1 MADGIYKTRVLG
13 INLPD
18 DVYSFLESEGME
30 VFHGTYGPKV
40 DTREVQLDW
49 NTLPIKS
56 QFKLPDNLHEYDVI
70 IEDMHHDEIVDYNL
84 EDNNKDIAISEFNNH
99 IRKLYICKPQN
110 VFDPV
115 PLGCDL
121 VKTGIEAKKN
131 NTLIKILFQENPYQI
146 LYFGIDSQNMV
157 PGPRGSFSNYCYIE
171 NFSSKIIS
179 GDKVKLTEYALS
191 HKLFD
196 GLLSEISYVQTYRA
210 PIIRELG
217 YNEKKDDNFYPL
229 LTNIQGDVISYMY
242 YNKPR
247 NSFTFMFPR
256 VKYEKEIIKRLFNI
270 SLYKHFSDIFPSQ
283 TANAWLTKDEYELPD
298 VIKLEHEKK
307 AIKQKAEDEIE
318 AKDNEIKACH
328 DKLAFLYGMLT
339 DTGEDLVEDV
349 VTYLQWLGFVNV
361 KKADDE
367 VKEGGILQEDIQVEL
382 NANDL
387 LIIEVKGVHGTST
400 DNECAQ
406 IEKNILRRYHE
417 RKYKNV
423 YGLYIVNNEIGK
435 EPLKRTLPPF
445 NNTQIQ
451 DAKNSC
457 RGLAYSYQLF
467 NLYFEIKDGIITKE
481 DARKSLLDFGLVN
494 FRKGFLSIGI
504 PNKYYKQHTV
514 ICFDLHNTAIKIND
528 YLYYE
533 DNRKRMQ
540 KVQVQSIQQDKSPM
554 QTVSNGQT
562 GLGIDKAIPN
572 GVEIFIKLQY

>member
-40 DTREVQLDW
+40 DAREVQLDW
-49 NTLPIKS
+49 NTLPIKP

-191 HKLFD
+191 QKLFD

-256 VKYEKEIIKRLFNI
+256 VKYEKEIIKRLFNS

-318 AKDNEIKACH
+318 AKDNEIKECH

-339 DTGEDLVEDV
+339 DTGDDLVEDV
-349 VTYLQWLGFVNV
+349 VNYLQWLGFDNV
-361 KKADDE
+361 EKADDE
-367 VKEGGILQEDIQVEL
+367 VDEGGLLQEDIRVEL

-406 IEKNILRRYHE
+406 IGKNILRRFHEHKYHS
-417 RKYKNV
+417 V

-451 DAKNSC
+451 DARNSY
-457 RGLAYSYQLF
+457 RGLAYTYQLF
-467 NLYFEIKDGIITKE
+467 NLYFEIQDGIITKKE
-481 DARKSLLDFGLVN
+481 AQKCLLDVGLVGFRKNFKLIGVPYSYFKQNTIICLELNNTEIKEGDFFYFEDSRKRLQKLQIKSIEQENTPVSSVCNGKTGFGLVN
-494 FRKGFLSIGI
+494 AVPRGAEILIK
-504 PNKYYKQHTV
+504 KQ
-514 ICFDLHNTAIKIND
+514 
-528 YLYYE
+528 
-533 DNRKRMQ
+533 
-540 KVQVQSIQQDKSPM
+540 
-554 QTVSNGQT
+554 
-562 GLGIDKAIPN
+562 
-572 GVEIFIKLQY
+572 